1 MAWNRT
7 ALVGGAIAL
16 ALALGACGERG
27 VWTKE
32 GATNSERTTT
42 QKNCVAE
49 SGQYE
54 FLNNEGMSSTG
65 RYSTNQQGDVYRMC
79 MYSRGFGQIPYSD
92 FQKQQQQ
99 EQKKAQ

>member
-7 ALVGGAIAL
+7 AALWGGAMAL
-16 ALALGACGERG
+16 AIALGACGERG

-32 GATNSERTTT
+32 GATSSERVTT

-49 SGQYE
+49 SGQYD
-54 FLNNEGMSSTG
+54 FLNNEGLSPTG
-65 RYSTNQQGDVYRMC
+65 RYSTNQQSDVYRMC
-79 MYSRGFGQIPYSD
+79 MYSRGYGQLPYSE
-92 FQKQQQQ
+92 FQKQQQ